1 MDQSS
6 LIMPKITIFSSQYQE
21 EKINLYQINMNIM
34 KFKLGI
40 LAIVLGSFGV
50 LNAQSKTMPFTLK
63 IKANGFSNSYCFLA
77 NHFGKQKYKVDSIR
91 LDKSGQALYVDKDKK
106 VKGGI
111 YILVFPTAGNQYA
124 ELIISG
130 AEKNMEIQLDS
141 SDFRSVKVL
150 NSKENE
156 IFYSD
161 VKYLEPFSSE
171 MSRLSTE
178 YKSCPNDECK
188 KPLEIKIRA
197 KEKELVDRRISVIIN
212 SPTLLYSKILKLMR
226 DVEVPEPPKD
236 ANGKIDSTFK
246 YWYFKNH
253 YWDHTDFNDD
263 RLLFTPIFEDKFKY
277 YFDQLIIKHPD
288 TIKKECD
295 FILRKIN
302 NPNSDM
308 MRYCLASL
316 LNDYAN
322 SKIMG
327 QDALYV
333 YLVDNYY
340 AKGKAPWTDS
350 ADIKKMKGDAD
361 DLRDLLIGNY
371 GKNFTV
377 FDTTLVN
384 YKSLYD
390 MNTEYKVVVFWS
402 QDCGHCKKE
411 IPVLDSIYPSL
422 LKEGCDVFA
431 VCTVTESGDNVNI
444 WKKFIRDNKLRFK
457 NYADPKFAM
466 TPSFRILYSI
476 KGTPEYYILDRQN
489 KIIAKKLAPEQM
501 VDFLKNYK
509 KTLKK

>member
-1 MDQSS
+1 
-6 LIMPKITIFSSQYQE
+6 
-21 EKINLYQINMNIM
+21 MNIM
-34 KFKLGI
+34 KFKIGI
-40 LAIVLGSFGV
+40 LAFVLGSFGV

-130 AEKNMEIQLDS
+130 NEKNMEIQLDS

-197 KEKELVDRRISVIIN
+197 KEKELIDRRISIINN

-263 RLLFTPIFEDKFKY
+263 RLLFTPIFEDTFK
-277 YFDQLIIKHPD
+277 
-288 TIKKECD
+288 
-295 FILRKIN
+295 
-302 NPNSDM
+302 
-308 MRYCLASL
+308 
-316 LNDYAN
+316 
-322 SKIMG
+322 
-327 QDALYV
+327 
-333 YLVDNYY
+333 
-340 AKGKAPWTDS
+340 
-350 ADIKKMKGDAD
+350 
-361 DLRDLLIGNY
+361 
-371 GKNFTV
+371 
-377 FDTTLVN
+377 
-384 YKSLYD
+384 
-390 MNTEYKVVVFWS
+390 
-402 QDCGHCKKE
+402 
-411 IPVLDSIYPSL
+411 
-422 LKEGCDVFA
+422 
-431 VCTVTESGDNVNI
+431 
-444 WKKFIRDNKLRFK
+444 
-457 NYADPKFAM
+457 
-466 TPSFRILYSI
+466 
-476 KGTPEYYILDRQN
+476 
-489 KIIAKKLAPEQM
+489 
-501 VDFLKNYK
+501 
-509 KTLKK
+509 